1 MNIPTYYINID
12 DEGLGMSAI
21 SLVEYPAIER
31 DFVKLAEQKP
41 LQFSADEEKRELFGP
56 ALIADK
62 PIYRRNGSFEYY
74 VVFTAD
80 VIKQI
85 AERYSKNNLWCRVNL
100 QHQED
105 TFVEGVTMLETYL
118 KNEALGISPK
128 GFEDVADGSLFV
140 RFKVEDEN
148 LWNVLKSDEFKGFS
162 VEITADLE
170 EKFSEMPNAPQSLD
184 DEVEE
189 LFL

>member
-12 DEGLGMSAI
+12 EEGLGMSAI

-85 AERYSKNNLWCRVNL
+85 AERYSKNNLWGRVNL

-118 KNEALGISPK
+118 KNDALGISPK
-128 GFEDVADGSLFV
+128 GFEDVTDGSLFV

-170 EKFSEMPNAPQSLD
+170 EKFSQMTNAPQSLEE
-184 DEVEE
+184 EVEE
-189 LFL
+189 LIS

>member
-1 MNIPTYYINID
+1 MNIPTYYVNID
-12 DEGLGMSAI
+12 EEGLGMSAI
-21 SLVEYPAIER
+21 SLVEFPAIER

-41 LQFSADEEKRELFGP
+41 FHFSADEEKRELFGP

-85 AERYSKNNLWCRVNL
+85 AERYSKNNLWSRVNL

-105 TFVEGVTMLETYL
+105 TFVEGVTMLETFL

-128 GFEDVADGSLFV
+128 GFEDVTDGSLFV

-170 EKFSEMPNAPQSLD
+170 EKFSQMTNAP
-184 DEVEE
+184 
-189 LFL
+189 